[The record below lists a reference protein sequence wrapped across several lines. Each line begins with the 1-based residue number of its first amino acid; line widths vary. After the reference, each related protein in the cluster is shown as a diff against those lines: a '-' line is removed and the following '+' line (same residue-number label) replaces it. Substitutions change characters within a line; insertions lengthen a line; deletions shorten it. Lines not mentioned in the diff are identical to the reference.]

1 MICVLN
7 IFQELNM
14 VWVEKKTHSLD
25 LTAKDLF
32 YIKPP
37 LQPVPY

>member
-1 MICVLN
+1 MCLKHILGTY
-7 IFQELNM
+7 M
-14 VWVEKKTHSLD
+14 VWVEKKTHSLE
-25 LTAKDLF
+25 LTAKGLF